1 MSKLTPYVAFLRGI
15 NVGGNK
21 KVPMA
26 DLKKVLEKMGY
37 ENMRTILASGNV
49 CFEKKK
55 TTNEKLA
62 AEIEKA
68 LKAKFGFEVGTLV
81 RTTDEI
87 QTLVDAA
94 PFKGIKVTPE
104 TRLYVTFLSE
114 KLKGKPTQ
122 ALDTKAGSFKIV
134 RASASEVCFVLV
146 LKPGFSSPDLMNH
159 LEKELGKKIT
169 TRTWNT
175 VEKVLKKK

>member
-1 MSKLTPYVAFLRGI
+1 MPKLTPYAAFLRGI

-26 DLKKVLEKMGY
+26 DLKKVMEKLGY
-37 ENMRTILASGNV
+37 TNVRTILASGNV
-49 CFEKKK
+49 CFEAPKQ
-55 TTNEKLA
+55 TNEKLA

-68 LKAKFGFEVGTLV
+68 LEKKFGFEVGTLV
-81 RTTDEI
+81 RTIEEI
-87 QTLVDAA
+87 QTIADAD

-114 KLKGKPTQ
+114 KPKGKPTQ
-122 ALDTKAGSFKIV
+122 TLDTKAGTFKIV
-134 RASASEVCFVLV
+134 RTSTSDICFVLV

-159 LEKELGKKIT
+159 LEKEFGKKIT
-169 TRTWNT
+169 TRNWNT
-175 VEKVLKKK
+175 VEKVLKK